1 MNSARVKFQ
10 KKEQE
15 AVAGRKKE
23 TWVDFYTTWADLPAM
38 SVREQ
43 TDVNNRSLTGAITM
57 EVRICE
63 DIQAILDDL
72 KRFRAIYKDKP
83 YTLNSSDP
91 SRSHEG
97 WVRILASRT
106 D

>member
-1 MNSARVKFQ
+1 MNSARITFQ
-10 KKEQE
+10 KKTQE
-15 AVAGRKKE
+15 VVAGRKEE
-23 TWVDFYTTWADLPAM
+23 TWADFYAAWADLPAL
-38 SVREQ
+38 SLREQ
-43 TDVNNRSLTGAITM
+43 TDAHNRSLTGAITL

-72 KRFRAIYKDKP
+72 KRFRAIYKGKP